1 MKLELKHLAPYLPY
15 ELKFY
20 NISSEEIFGEVEKI
34 DVYFG
39 KIYLYKPLSWEKVVI
54 DYVNQSESIYKPI
67 LRPLS
72 DLTKEIEEGKK
83 PIAEWL
89 MLCKNSKGVWSFDT
103 NDFSTWEVM
112 AVINEVNL
120 LFKNHFDVFGLI
132 EKGLAIDINTLPQSS
147 E

>member
-1 MKLELKHLAPYLPY
+1 MKLELKHLATYLPY
-15 ELKFY
+15 KLKFY

-72 DLTKEIEEGKK
+72 DLSTEHVSQLLLDNIKSNSSNDIKK
-83 PIAEWL
+83 DL
-89 MLCKNSKGVWSFDT
+89 SYNSIS
-103 NDFSTWEVM
+103 
-112 AVINEVNL
+112 IL
-120 LFKNHFDVFGLI
+120 LELHFDVFGLI
-132 EKGLAIDINTLPQSS
+132 ENGLAIDINSLRQSS